1 MKQKYK
7 IAYINKKHVYQE
19 RKETTHREIDK
30 NVITTSSNLY
40 LYIYIYIYIKAEA
53 STRCCHVRQKAYLKK
68 LTRIKFKF

>member
-40 LYIYIYIYIKAEA
+40 LYIYIYK
-53 STRCCHVRQKAYLKK
+53 QKPQPGAATLDKK
-68 LTRIKFKF
+68 PI

>member
-40 LYIYIYIYIKAEA
+40 LYIYIYIYI
-53 STRCCHVRQKAYLKK
+53 
-68 LTRIKFKF
+68 